1 MSFGQRVRIARI
13 WESHEE
19 LIGQTIRVAGW
30 AKKAAMD
37 KKEFCFIEIGDGS
50 CHKTVQAVIQNTIPG
65 FEKAAKVKLGASVV
79 VKAKLIKSPAKGQPF
94 ELACDDAAQ
103 HRVEVLG
110 NTDDTYPL

>member
-1 MSFGQRVRIARI
+1 MEPQFLVDTNGRSYWSGANSSNKQQSQGGSSGPQEVTEKYNRDDFVPTKPIAAMSFGQRVRIARI

-50 CHKTVQAVIQNTIPG
+50 CHKTVQAVI
-65 FEKAAKVKLGASVV
+65 
-79 VKAKLIKSPAKGQPF
+79 
-94 ELACDDAAQ
+94 
-103 HRVEVLG
+103 
-110 NTDDTYPL
+110 

>member
-1 MSFGQRVRIARI
+1 M
-13 WESHEE
+13 
-19 LIGQTIRVAGW
+19 
-30 AKKAAMD
+30 
-37 KKEFCFIEIGDGS
+37 
-50 CHKTVQAVIQNTIPG
+50 
-65 FEKAAKVKLGASVV
+65 GASVV